1 MKCSG
6 SKSIA
11 SQRVNILICTASYT
25 NQEQELHRPVPAG
38 LISISHLCV
47 FNIHAVRSLLMFSV
61 FYVISPPHTVCLLSS
76 LCFLFFKF
84 SFLQSP
90 FIVSLSQDVLVITF
104 ENLTSQSR
112 ERFNQYRKIVLDTYA
127 ATSMSPQTRGVVLC
141 VHSQSLLRLSPIIKK
156 QRIKN
161 GSHVSG
167 PNTIRVDMERT
178 DKRTWDKQISV

>member
-1 MKCSG
+1 MKCSS

-61 FYVISPPHTVCLLSS
+61 FYVIPPHS
-76 LCFLFFKF
+76 LPVVIPLFSFFKF

-90 FIVSLSQDVLVITF
+90 FIVSLSQDVLLNTF

-112 ERFNQYRKIVLDTYA
+112 ERFNQYRKIVLDNYA
-127 ATSMSPQTRGVVLC
+127 VTSMSPETRGVVLC

-167 PNTIRVDMERT
+167 PNTIRVDVERT
-178 DKRTWDKQISV
+178 DKRTRCLKTMYK